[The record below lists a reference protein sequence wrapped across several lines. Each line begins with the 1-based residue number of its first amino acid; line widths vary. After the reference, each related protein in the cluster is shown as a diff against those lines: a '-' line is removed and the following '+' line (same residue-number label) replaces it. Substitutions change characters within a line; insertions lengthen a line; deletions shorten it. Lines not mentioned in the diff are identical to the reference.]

1 MKYALIKNNKIELT
15 SYQFVEGWEQIS
27 DNVCTDMIR
36 KPDGSFNYSDA
47 FLAEQEQF
55 KIAEQNK
62 KEIDLAN
69 KQSAL
74 NKLKA
79 LGLNDA
85 EIKSII
91 G

>member
-1 MKYALIKNNKIELT
+1 MKKIINNIEYDLTPEDITQIELDAIKT
-15 SYQFVEGWEQIS
+15 EEDRVIREQ
-27 DNVCTDMIR
+27 
-36 KPDGSFNYSDA
+36 
-47 FLAEQEQF
+47 
-55 KIAEQNK
+55 KIATE
-62 KEIDLAN
+62 LAN
-69 KQSAL
+69 KQSAM

>member
-1 MKYALIKNNKIELT
+1 MTQKKLILSPEYPQGIIVDLT
-15 SYQFVEGWEQIS
+15 AEDIAQREQ
-27 DNVCTDMIR
+27 
-36 KPDGSFNYSDA
+36 DA
-47 FLAEQEQF
+47 IQAEVDRVTKQT
-55 KIAEQNK
+55 
-62 KEIDLAN
+62 KEATDLAN

>member
-1 MKYALIKNNKIELT
+1 MKKIINNIEYDLTAEEIAQREKDIIKSE
-15 SYQFVEGWEQIS
+15 E
-27 DNVCTDMIR
+27 DR
-36 KPDGSFNYSDA
+36 
-47 FLAEQEQF
+47 LARIAKEEQE
-55 KIAEQNK
+55 I
-62 KEIDLAN
+62 AN

>member
-1 MKYALIKNNKIELT
+1 MKKIINGIEIDLT
-15 SYQFVEGWEQIS
+15 AEEIAQREQDVIQAEANRIS
-27 DNVCTDMIR
+27 
-36 KPDGSFNYSDA
+36 F
-47 FLAEQEQF
+47 QE
-55 KIAEQNK
+55 KIAEEQ
-62 KEIDLAN
+62 AN

>member
-1 MKYALIKNNKIELT
+1 MTQQKLLISPENPKGILVDLT
-15 SYQFVEGWEQIS
+15 AQEITQKQIDEQ
-27 DNVCTDMIR
+27 
-36 KPDGSFNYSDA
+36 
-47 FLAEQEQF
+47 Q
-55 KIAEQNK
+55 AEQNRISYEQK
-62 KEIDLAN
+62 KEQELSN
-69 KQSAL
+69 KQSAM

>member
-1 MKYALIKNNKIELT
+1 MKKIVNGIEIELT
-15 SYQFVEGWEQIS
+15 QEEISQRQIDEKKAEQ
-27 DNVCTDMIR
+27 DR
-36 KPDGSFNYSDA
+36 
-47 FLAEQEQF
+47 LARIVKKEQEQ
-55 KIAEQNK
+55 
-62 KEIDLAN
+62 AN

-85 EIKSII
+85 EIKAII

>member
-1 MKYALIKNNKIELT
+1 MKKIVNGIEIELT
-15 SYQFVEGWEQIS
+15 QEEISQRQI
-27 DNVCTDMIR
+27 DEE
-36 KPDGSFNYSDA
+36 K
-47 FLAEQEQF
+47 AEQDRLAR
-55 KIAEQNK
+55 IVK
-62 KEIDLAN
+62 KETELAN

>member
-1 MKYALIKNNKIELT
+1 MKKIINGIEYNLT
-15 SYQFVEGWEQIS
+15 AEEIAQREQ
-27 DNVCTDMIR
+27 
-36 KPDGSFNYSDA
+36 DA
-47 FLAEQEQF
+47 IQAEQDRLARIAKEEQE
-55 KIAEQNK
+55 KT
-62 KEIDLAN
+62 N

>member
-1 MKYALIKNNKIELT
+1 MNRIEINLTTGEQKVIELT
-15 SYQFVEGWEQIS
+15 QEEINQANI
-27 DNVCTDMIR
+27 NTEIENNLKMEI
-36 KPDGSFNYSDA
+36 
-47 FLAEQEQF
+47 LAKEEQE
-55 KIAEQNK
+55 I
-62 KEIDLAN
+62 AN

>member
-1 MKYALIKNNKIELT
+1 MKKLIITPEGTFEVDLTAEEIAQIEQDAIQ
-15 SYQFVEGWEQIS
+15 SEANRV
-27 DNVCTDMIR
+27 IR
-36 KPDGSFNYSDA
+36 
-47 FLAEQEQF
+47 EE
-55 KIAEQNK
+55 KIATE
-62 KEIDLAN
+62 LAN

>member
-1 MKYALIKNNKIELT
+1 MVLNNMKKIINT
-15 SYQFVEGWEQIS
+15 PEGI
-27 DNVCTDMIR
+27 
-36 KPDGSFNYSDA
+36 
-47 FLAEQEQF
+47 L
-55 KIAEQNK
+55 
-62 KEIDLAN
+62 EIDLTTEEIAQREQDAIQAEQDRLARLAKEAEIQAN

-85 EIKSII
+85 EIKAII

>member
-1 MKYALIKNNKIELT
+1 MEKMFKSVDGAITELT
-15 SYQFVEGWEQIS
+15 
-27 DNVCTDMIR
+27 
-36 KPDGSFNYSDA
+36 
-47 FLAEQEQF
+47 EQEVYQVLEKRQIALEKLEQDRIAYEQ
-55 KIAEQNK
+55 KIAT
-62 KEIDLAN
+62 EIAN

-91 G
+91 GN

>member
-1 MKYALIKNNKIELT
+1 MVLNNMKKILNGIEIELT
-15 SYQFVEGWEQIS
+15 QEEITQREKDIIQAQA
-27 DNVCTDMIR
+27 DQQTRIA
-36 KPDGSFNYSDA
+36 KE
-47 FLAEQEQF
+47 EQE
-55 KIAEQNK
+55 K
-62 KEIDLAN
+62 LN
-69 KQSAL
+69 KQSAQ

>member
-1 MKYALIKNNKIELT
+1 MKKLLITPEGTFELELT
-15 SYQFVEGWEQIS
+15 AEEIAQREQ
-27 DNVCTDMIR
+27 
-36 KPDGSFNYSDA
+36 DA
-47 FLAEQEQF
+47 IQAEEDRLARLTKEEQE
-55 KIAEQNK
+55 KS
-62 KEIDLAN
+62 N
-69 KQSAL
+69 KQSAQ

>member
-1 MKYALIKNNKIELT
+1 MKKLVVTPQGEQLLDLT
-15 SYQFVEGWEQIS
+15 AEDIAQREQDAIQAQ
-27 DNVCTDMIR
+27 TD
-36 KPDGSFNYSDA
+36 
-47 FLAEQEQF
+47 
-55 KIAEQNK
+55 KIAREQK
-62 KEIDLAN
+62 QAQEIAN

>member
-1 MKYALIKNNKIELT
+1 MKKIINNIEYDLTTEDIAQIELDAIKT
-15 SYQFVEGWEQIS
+15 EEDRVIREQ
-27 DNVCTDMIR
+27 
-36 KPDGSFNYSDA
+36 
-47 FLAEQEQF
+47 
-55 KIAEQNK
+55 KIAE
-62 KEIDLAN
+62 ELAN